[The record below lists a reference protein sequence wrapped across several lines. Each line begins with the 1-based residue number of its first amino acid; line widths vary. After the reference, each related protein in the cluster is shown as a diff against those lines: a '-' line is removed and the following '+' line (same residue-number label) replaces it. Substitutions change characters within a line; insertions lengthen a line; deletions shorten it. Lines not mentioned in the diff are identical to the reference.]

1 MYKVLLVDDELLVR
15 NYLRTLIK
23 WEKNGFFICG
33 EARNGESA
41 IEQIDSLKPH
51 IVILDINMPGMDG
64 VSLSAHI
71 SRHYPDIS
79 MIVLSSYD
87 KYEYVRETL
96 INGAVDYLLKHAM
109 DDHAL
114 LRVLGKAKKQLA
126 QLSERQETEESWK
139 KLSQT
144 VSRSYLKE
152 LALGSQERLGEIE
165 AYFHNNVSM
174 KTQNMIVLVM
184 QVVHFPF
191 ITKDYSDAEKNGYV
205 RSIHDLCRQ
214 TLGDSDRGIAAH
226 IDQGKFVFLTAFPD
240 LRSESAMM
248 GQLESLKQRLEKSL
262 YVYLNILVVFG
273 TSRVCQ
279 KLSEIQQ
286 QYNQAVIRMESELS
300 GQYYRGSSVSDKSK
314 LAQEEVMTLS
324 IEQEKAILSAL
335 EVSDRTSIK
344 RLISEIFERLRNRQI
359 KSRSLQAVVGEL
371 VQLAD
376 KVRWKSGLDRMQQEV
391 AGPLA
396 PPTREQLGEN
406 ADIKRIQEWV
416 EALYMSL
423 LDQLARQQFKGYS
436 QYVKQAMQHIRE
448 HYKDNLSL
456 DWMAESVGIT
466 SSYLGKLFKE
476 ETGTSFS
483 EYVNR
488 LRIEMSKQYI
498 ERGHK
503 IKDVYQEVGFSS
515 YNYFFKVFKDVEGI
529 TPQTFLRNKHM
540 SE

>member
-1 MYKVLLVDDELLVR
+1 MYKVLLVDNELLVR

-23 WEKNGFFICG
+23 WENNGFILCG
-33 EARNGESA
+33 EAKNGDSA
-41 IEQIDSLKPH
+41 IELIHRLKPH
-51 IVILDINMPGMDG
+51 IVIMDIHMPGMDG
-64 VSLSAHI
+64 VSLSEYI
-71 SRHYPDIS
+71 SKHFPDIS

-96 INGAVDYLLKHAM
+96 INGAVDYLLKHTM
-109 DDHAL
+109 DDQAL

-126 QLSERQETEESWK
+126 LLLERQETRENWK

-152 LALGSQERLGEIE
+152 LLLGSQERLGEIE
-165 AYFHNNVSM
+165 TYFNNNVSM

-184 QVVHFPF
+184 QVVNFPF
-191 ITKDYSDAEKNGYV
+191 ITKDYSDAEKNGYI

-226 IDQGKFVFLTAFPD
+226 IDQGKYVFLTAFPD
-240 LRSESAMM
+240 LRSESMMM
-248 GQLESLKQRLEKSL
+248 GQIESLKQRLEKSL
-262 YVYLNILVVFG
+262 HVYLNIIVVFG
-273 TSRVCQ
+273 ASRVCH

-286 QYNQAVIRMESELS
+286 QYNQAVVRMESELS
-300 GQYYRGSSVSDKSK
+300 GQYYRASSVRDSTNVI
-314 LAQEEVMTLS
+314 QEEVMTLS

-335 EVSDRTSIK
+335 EVSDRASIK
-344 RLISEIFERLRNRQI
+344 QLIGEIFERLRSKPF

-376 KVRWKSGLDRMQQEV
+376 KVRWKSGLDRMQQTN
-391 AGPLA
+391 AGSMAL
-396 PPTREQLGEN
+396 TRDQLGEN
-406 ADIKRIQEWV
+406 ADLKRIQDWV

-423 LDQLARQQFKGYS
+423 IEQLARQQFKGYS
-436 QYVKQAMQHIRE
+436 PYVKQAMQHIRE

-456 DWMAESVGIT
+456 DEVAESVGIT

-476 ETGTSFS
+476 EIGLSYT

-488 LRIEMSKQYI
+488 LKVDKSKQYI
-498 ERGHK
+498 EKGHK
-503 IKDVYQEVGFSS
+503 IKDLYHEVGFSS
-515 YNYFFKVFKDVEGI
+515 YNYFFKVFKDVEGV
-529 TPQTFLRNKHM
+529 TPQTYLRKKKM
-540 SE
+540 SI